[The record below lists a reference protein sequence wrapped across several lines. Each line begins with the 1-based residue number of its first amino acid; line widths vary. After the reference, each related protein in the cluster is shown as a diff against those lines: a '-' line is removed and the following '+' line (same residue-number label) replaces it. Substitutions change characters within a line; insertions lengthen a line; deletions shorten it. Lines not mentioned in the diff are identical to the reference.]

1 MNEKLNQLIKIFT
14 ESVDVLEVKKYSKK
28 IRKTQ
33 LPIYACFLYRF
44 LYCLPNI
51 SKEKICAYI
60 NTHLNT
66 SFARNSFESKENNIS
81 IKCYENLLNKLKTF
95 YFNNISSSSNNKC
108 AIVSIDGTYN
118 NDYKHK
124 EILNIGFFD
133 SSNSIPIN
141 LISCE
146 NGSKNK
152 EIFYATKYI
161 LSHLSEF
168 NNKILVFDRFYS
180 SFEFIDFLIKNKLK
194 FIIRQRN
201 NTVKSNFKKINEQ
214 LRFINFD
221 HTYDKIIPSSS
232 KKLTKTNTIS
242 VNDAYLFITNLDDTY
257 DDNLIFNLYGQRWN
271 IETFFGFIKA
281 NFKFQNMLE
290 HDFISIKK
298 MYLCELILYYLKQ
311 SFKNILNI
319 THQINEKLFM
329 EGITDNILFK
339 LFDASLDY
347 DTLDKLS
354 KSYTHKTFNKKGRKF
369 ARISKK
375 PFSKWYIKAYS
386 DATKYKRII
395 NAILNKEIYT
405 LNKNEKLIAHKIIN
419 FK

>member
-1 MNEKLNQLIKIFT
+1 MKEKLNLLIKIFA
-14 ESVDVLEVKKYSKK
+14 ESVDILEVKKYSKK
-28 IRKTQ
+28 IRKTN
-33 LPIYACFLYRF
+33 LPIFGCFLYRF
-44 LYCLPNI
+44 LYCLPNM

-66 SFARNSFESKENNIS
+66 SFARNAFESKENNIS
-81 IKCYENLLNKLKTF
+81 IKCYENLLDKLKTF
-95 YFNNISSSSNNKC
+95 YFNNISSSSKNKY
-108 AIVSIDGTYN
+108 AIISIDGTYN
-118 NDYKHK
+118 NDHKHR
-124 EILNIGFFD
+124 EILNMGFFD
-133 SSNSIPIN
+133 STNSIPIN
-141 LISCE
+141 LISCK

-152 EIFYATKYI
+152 EILYATKYI
-161 LSHLSEF
+161 SSHLNEF
-168 NNKILVFDRFYS
+168 TNKVLVFDRFYS
-180 SFEFIDFLIKNKLK
+180 SFDFIRFLIKNKLK

-214 LRFINFD
+214 LRFIKFD
-221 HTYDKIIPSSS
+221 HIYDKLIPTSS
-232 KKLTKTNTIS
+232 KKLTKISTIS
-242 VNDAYLFITNLDDTY
+242 IDDSYLFITNLDDTY

-339 LFDASLDY
+339 LFNSTLDY
-347 DTLDKLS
+347 NTLVKIS
-354 KSYTHKTFNKKGRKF
+354 KPYTHKTFNKKGRKF

-395 NAILNKEIYT
+395 NAILNKEIHI
-405 LNKNEKLIAHKIIN
+405 LNKNEKLIANKIIK